1 MFPLIAYSD
10 ASTVWLSR
18 LGTHVHPFLLA
29 SAGVKRKL
37 WKLPESQFSVFFK
50 STNASM
56 NDVLEYFSN
65 FFIFFIFYFLLFYLF
80 Y

>member
-10 ASTVWLSR
+10 VSTVWSSR
-18 LGTHVHPFLLA
+18 SGIHVHPFLLA
-29 SAGVKRKL
+29 PVCIKRKL
-37 WKLPESQFSVFFK
+37 WKLPELQFSVFFK

-56 NDVLEYFSN
+56 NDVLEYFGN
-65 FFIFFIFYFLLFYLF
+65 FFIFLFIFLFFYLF